1 MATEG
6 GGGPDTFIL
15 YPPQFIIHL
24 QPILMRIISTL
35 ALILTAALLPA
46 QDFDFKG
53 VPADYAVTFAT
64 ASSRGLKVGDSPE
77 AKAFKAR
84 LERMLADL
92 DPSGQDGKAMQ
103 AAIRNATGFDLE
115 SADNRFAGGLSVTK
129 AGAFNGGLIIRGR
142 HDSAKLAA
150 HAAGKNV
157 PSLRA
162 GATKGW
168 KAQELIASLSADLSQ
183 AANGFSEISQDE
195 ALGAEPFGVFDIDND
210 TIVVAQPK
218 EAARIIGLLKGQG
231 ASFALPA
238 TQRSAAA
245 STGRPYVVL
254 SINASKFPSTPELTE
269 SGFIA
274 GLFAMGEKGN
284 DQVMKVN
291 ATFASQAK
299 AAPLAMQAQGMLA
312 MAPMML
318 AGDPTK
324 PETAEEKEIKALA
337 GEFLAGIQ
345 PVEASGNQVT
355 MTAKWD
361 TLKLFSMIE
370 KIVAVAAKKA
380 KEMPQPALGK

>member
-1 MATEG
+1 
-6 GGGPDTFIL
+6 
-15 YPPQFIIHL
+15 
-24 QPILMRIISTL
+24 MRLLSCL
-35 ALILTAALLPA
+35 ALTLTAALLPA

-64 ASSRGLKVGDSPE
+64 ASSRGLKISDSPD
-77 AKAFKAR
+77 AKALRAR
-84 LERMLADL
+84 LERIVADL
-92 DPSGQDGKAMQ
+92 DKSGQDGKAVQ
-103 AAIRNATGFDLE
+103 AAIKNATGFDLE
-115 SADNRFAGGLSVTK
+115 SGDNRFAGGFSVSNG
-129 AGAFNGGLIIRGR
+129 GAFTGGFIIRGR

-150 HAAGKNV
+150 HAVGKNV

-162 GATKGW
+162 GASKGW
-168 KAQELIASLSADLSQ
+168 KAKELIASLSEDLAQ
-183 AANGFSEISQDE
+183 AAHSFPAAPQGE
-195 ALGAEPFGVFDIDND
+195 ATDTEDFGVFDIDND
-210 TIVVAQPK
+210 TLVVAQPK

-238 TQRSAAA
+238 AQRSVAA

-254 SINASKFPSTPELTE
+254 SVNAAKLPATPELTE
-269 SGFIA
+269 SGFVA

-291 ATFASQAK
+291 TTFTTKEK

-324 PETAEEKEIKALA
+324 PETAEQKEMKALA

-355 MTAKWD
+355 LTAKWD
-361 TLKLFSMIE
+361 TLKLFGIVE
-370 KIVAVAAKKA
+370 KIVVIGAAKA
-380 KEMPQPALGK
+380 KEMPQPTIGK

>member
-1 MATEG
+1 
-6 GGGPDTFIL
+6 
-15 YPPQFIIHL
+15 
-24 QPILMRIISTL
+24 MRLLSCL
-35 ALILTAALLPA
+35 ALVISSTLLPA

-64 ASSRGLKVGDSPE
+64 ASTRGLKISDSSE
-77 AKAFKAR
+77 AKAFKER
-84 LERMLADL
+84 LEKLVAEFDK
-92 DPSGQDGKAMQ
+92 SGQDGKAVQ
-103 AAIRNATGFDLE
+103 AAIKNATGFDLE
-115 SADNRFAGGLSVTK
+115 SGDNRFTGGFSVTQ

-168 KAQELIASLSADLSQ
+168 KAQELIASLSEDLAQ
-183 AANGFSEISQDE
+183 AANNFPTPPQGEAPGSEDV
-195 ALGAEPFGVFDIDND
+195 GVFDIDND
-210 TIVVAQPK
+210 TLVVAQPK

-245 STGRPYVVL
+245 ATGRPYAVISV
-254 SINASKFPSTPELTE
+254 NAAKLPATPELTE
-269 SGFIA
+269 SGFVG

-284 DQVMKVN
+284 DQIMKVN
-291 ATFASQAK
+291 TTFITKEK

-324 PETAEEKEIKALA
+324 PETAEEKEMKALA

-355 MTAKWD
+355 LTAKWD
-361 TLKLFSMIE
+361 TLKLFGMIE
-370 KIVAVAAKKA
+370 KIVAIGAAKA